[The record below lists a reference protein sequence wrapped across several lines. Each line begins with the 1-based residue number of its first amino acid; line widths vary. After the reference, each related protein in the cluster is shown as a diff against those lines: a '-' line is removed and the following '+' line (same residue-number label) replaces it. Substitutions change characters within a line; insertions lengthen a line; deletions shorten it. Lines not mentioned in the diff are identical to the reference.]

1 MHIAFGFYNRL
12 SVQSMS
18 ITNCTVLS
26 ATGMMTPTGPGGRAP
41 VGKLKLCD
49 FGFARQLPGSKDVDI
64 TDYVSTRWYRAPELL
79 LGSTKYG
86 KEVDLW
92 AIG

>member
-1 MHIAFGFYNRL
+1 
-12 SVQSMS
+12 
-18 ITNCTVLS
+18 
-26 ATGMMTPTGPGGRAP
+26 MTPTGPGGRAP

-49 FGFARQLPGSKDVDI
+49 FGFARQLPSSKDADI

-79 LGSTKYG
+79 LGSTHYG